1 MLFLQEPMER
11 TLVIE
16 RTKKQEDEKVDM
28 DGGRNALR
36 HDVFHGMFGR

>member
-1 MLFLQEPMER
+1 MLFLQELMER

-16 RTKKQEDEKVDM
+16 RTKKQGNEEIDM

>member
-1 MLFLQEPMER
+1 
-11 TLVIE
+11 LVIE

-36 HDVFHGMFGR
+36 DGVLHGMFG